1 MSIYR
6 EIFKQKNLNVAHS
19 TQLEVFFSISEGQT
33 TQQLP
38 EICIPLGMTLILDF
52 CTQRSSL
59 FISETSRT
67 LKRTAFGE

>member
-52 CTQRSSL
+52 RTQRSSL